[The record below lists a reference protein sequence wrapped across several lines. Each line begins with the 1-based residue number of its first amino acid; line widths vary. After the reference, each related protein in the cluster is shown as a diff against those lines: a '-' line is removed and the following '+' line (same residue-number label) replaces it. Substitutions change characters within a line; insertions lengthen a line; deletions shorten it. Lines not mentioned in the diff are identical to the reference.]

1 MAVMTPVGKTGS
13 RLWGDVLAGGGIG
26 LLLGILVGLSA
37 IPVVAN
43 LLAAITAATVAF
55 VGLRTQSKS
64 EDSEDASETG
74 RADPSMSARVRVGSF
89 AIFCVLGI
97 LSGIFIRAHDL
108 LARPL
113 AERVAEWK
121 TSGFSDAE
129 ARAIVL
135 FQDTRIT
142 PSGWTIEKD
151 AGPAGSKS
159 SLLYGS
165 ATQLC
170 SETEPSKFSDAVTTL
185 KAWEAYGEVWK
196 RLGAVV
202 QSQIPADRQ
211 QQTLR
216 ALHAAICADQKKD

>member
-1 MAVMTPVGKTGS
+1 M
-13 RLWGDVLAGGGIG
+13 WGDVLAGGGIG

-55 VGLRTQSKS
+55 VGLRVQTKAKAK
-64 EDSEDASETG
+64 DSERADESG
-74 RADPSMSARVRVGSF
+74 RADPSMSTRVRVGSF

-97 LSGIFIRAHDL
+97 LSGVFIRAHDL
-108 LARPL
+108 LSRPL
-113 AERVAEWK
+113 PERVAEWK
-121 TSGFSDAE
+121 KSGFSNAE

-135 FQDTRIT
+135 FQDTRLS
-142 PSGWTIEKD
+142 PAGWKIEKG

-165 ATQLC
+165 STNLC
-170 SETEPSKFSDAVTTL
+170 SETDPSKFADAAATL
-185 KAWEAYGEVWK
+185 KAWDAYGDVWK
-196 RLGAVV
+196 RVGTVV

-216 ALHAAICADQKKD
+216 ALHQALCAEEDKD